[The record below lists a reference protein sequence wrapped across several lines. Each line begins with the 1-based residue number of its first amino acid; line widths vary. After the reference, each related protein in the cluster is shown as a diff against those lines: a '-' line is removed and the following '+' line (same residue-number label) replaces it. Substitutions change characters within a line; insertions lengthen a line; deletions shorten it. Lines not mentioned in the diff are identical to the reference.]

1 MGCHRPDTG
10 HTDITNLLPVNKYY
24 RLPVAYL
31 CLFIREACKSSM
43 ECGSDYYYKLR
54 VEEELSTKCSS
65 IVNDDVLILRLHAC
79 SSLHNYILDMD
90 LFHVALL

>member
-1 MGCHRPDTG
+1 
-10 HTDITNLLPVNKYY
+10 
-24 RLPVAYL
+24 
-31 CLFIREACKSSM
+31 M

>member
-1 MGCHRPDTG
+1 
-10 HTDITNLLPVNKYY
+10 
-24 RLPVAYL
+24 
-31 CLFIREACKSSM
+31 M
-43 ECGSDYYYKLR
+43 ECGRDYYYKLR